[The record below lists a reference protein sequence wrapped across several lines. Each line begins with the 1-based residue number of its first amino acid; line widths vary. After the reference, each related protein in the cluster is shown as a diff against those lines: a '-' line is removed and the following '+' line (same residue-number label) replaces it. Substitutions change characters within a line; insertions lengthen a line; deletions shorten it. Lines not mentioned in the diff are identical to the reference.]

1 MINSSKLSI
10 LFLVFFGL
18 LAVLDAEA
26 AAFSAKDSI
35 SGSVSFITSENV
47 YLKFENTKQLVPLDT
62 IYSGSVENLVPCL
75 ILIQKSSVSA
85 IAKNIGNC
93 DLKVGDKVWY
103 FFEPEASSASKESP
117 ATDGKTVQAII
128 PLVAELESK
137 EKDKDDINGMVS
149 LNNYSVIDHQNFNSR
164 SIARLSL
171 TADNIDG
178 SKFFF
183 RTYSRFL
190 QNSTQNE
197 NVQSNA
203 NKFFLYEF
211 AVDYDFDSTL
221 SLTVGRFINPKM
233 MSVGAI
239 DGLKLQKSWRTVFAG
254 VIVGS
259 RPDPYSYSLNMNLI
273 QYGAYA
279 GVYHTKSH
287 SSFTNLGFINQT
299 NSGLTDRRYLYL
311 QHQSSLGSKVNL
323 FSSSELDL
331 YSKDSLGNSQNETRL
346 TNLFFSVNYRPIRSL
361 TLMASYDVRKNL
373 ILYESFSQELERLLS
388 DDPYRT
394 GLRFRANYRLTKSVF
409 AGFAIS
415 QRLQSDSK
423 NEFSNKSLFLNFSK
437 IPWIGGRVNTSI
449 STNKNSFQLYNSA
462 SIRYSREFL
471 ENKLSLTPFFRILNY
486 EYIDKELDQVYQ
498 TYMGIDFN
506 YDFSRKLSLRALYD
520 YSIRSNSGFHRFNV
534 NITQRF

>member
-1 MINSSKLSI
+1 MINSSKLSVLYLV
-10 LFLVFFGL
+10 LFCL
-18 LAVLDAEA
+18 LAIHESEA
-26 AAFSAKDSI
+26 ADFSAKDSI

-47 YLKFENTKQLVPLDT
+47 YLKFENTRQLVPLDT
-62 IYSGSVENLVPCL
+62 IYSGNVENLVPCL
-75 ILIQKSSVSA
+75 ILIQKSSVSV
-85 IAKNIGNC
+85 IAKTIGNC
-93 DLKVGDKVWY
+93 NLKVGDKVWY
-103 FFEPEASSASKESP
+103 FFEPVATAASKESP
-117 ATDGKTVQAII
+117 TTDEKTVPTVI
-128 PLVAELESK
+128 PIVTAPASK
-137 EKDKDDINGMVS
+137 EKDKNDLNGMIS
-149 LNNYSVIDHQNFNSR
+149 LNNYSVIDHQDFNSR

-171 TADNIDG
+171 TADKING
-178 SKFFF
+178 SKFSF
-183 RTYSRFL
+183 RTYSRYL
-190 QNSTQNE
+190 QNSAQNE
-197 NVQSNA
+197 SLKSNT

-239 DGLKLQKSWRTVFAG
+239 DGLKLQKSWRSVFAG
-254 VIVGS
+254 AIVGS
-259 RPDPYSYSLNMNLI
+259 RPDPYSYALNTNLI

-287 SSFTNLGFINQT
+287 SSFTNLGVINQT

-311 QHQSSLGSKVNL
+311 QHQSSLSSKVNL
-323 FSSSELDL
+323 FGSSELDL

-346 TNLFFSVNYRPIRSL
+346 TNLFFSINYRPIRTL

-373 ILYESFSQELERLLS
+373 ILYESFAEELDRLLR

-394 GLRFRANYRLTKSVF
+394 GLRFRANYRLTKTVF

-415 QRLQSDSK
+415 RRLQSDSK
-423 NEFSNKSLFLNFSK
+423 NEFSNQSLFLNFSK
-437 IPWIGGRVNTSI
+437 IPWIGGRINTSI
-449 STNKNSFQLYNSA
+449 STNKNSYLLYNSA

-486 EYIDKELDQVYQ
+486 EYIDKEIDQIYQ
-498 TYMGIDFN
+498 TYMGVDFN

>member
-1 MINSSKLSI
+1 MKNSSKL
-10 LFLVFFGL
+10 LVLSLIFSGL
-18 LAVLDAEA
+18 LAVIESEA
-26 AAFSAKDSI
+26 AVFFAKDSI

-75 ILIQKSSVSA
+75 ILIQKSSVSV
-85 IAKNIGNC
+85 IAKNIGTCN
-93 DLKVGDKVWY
+93 LKVGDRVWY
-103 FFEPEASSASKESP
+103 FFEEAPVASKESP
-117 ATDGKTVQAII
+117 ITDVKIVPTVLPVVSKPA
-128 PLVAELESK
+128 SK
-137 EKDKDDINGMVS
+137 EKNELNGMIS
-149 LNNYSVIDHQNFNSR
+149 LNNYSVIDQQDFNRR

-171 TADNIDG
+171 TADKING
-178 SKFFF
+178 SKFSF
-183 RTYSRFL
+183 RTYSRYL
-190 QNSTQNE
+190 QNTAQNE
-197 NVQSNA
+197 SVKSNT

-239 DGLKLQKSWRTVFAG
+239 DGLKLQKSWRSVFVGA
-254 VIVGS
+254 IVGS
-259 RPDPYSYSLNMNLI
+259 RPDPYSYALNTNLI

-287 SSFTNLGFINQT
+287 SSFTNLGVINQT

-323 FSSSELDL
+323 FGSSELDL
-331 YSKDSLGNSQNETRL
+331 YSKDSMGNSQNETRL
-346 TNLFFSVNYRPIRSL
+346 TNLFFSINYRPIRTL

-373 ILYESFSQELERLLS
+373 ILYESFAEELDRLLR

-394 GLRFRANYRLTKSVF
+394 GLRFRANYRLTKTVF

-415 QRLQSDSK
+415 RRLQTDSK
-423 NEFSNKSLFLNFSK
+423 NEFSNQSLFLNFSK
-437 IPWIGGRVNTSI
+437 IPWIGGRINTSI
-449 STNKNSFQLYNSA
+449 STNKNSFLLYNSA

-486 EYIDKELDQVYQ
+486 EYIDKEIDQIYQ
-498 TYMGIDFN
+498 TYMGVDFN